1 MKEDPTNNKYRMFSS
16 EEAYAMWL
24 ENPTDNQ
31 DLELFSFAR
40 PSDYKLDLTAKDSDG
55 FNNKF
60 IREGDANSTGS
71 RIAFHWSI
79 YNDEGES
86 SDSLSVK
93 YTISNTN
100 SGSSTSFTRWYNK
113 SDADPNFSIYDY
125 LQPGENVISIEAKG
139 SSTGARNN
147 RTFTIVLL
155 QVNMTSTF
163 RFYEKF
169 SPQQAIQIPYV
180 FERNNTSGTA
190 KIYFKIDNGGSGLE
204 ATRDVVQDGPT
215 RVVETQRMQVNLSEG
230 QHSL

>member
-1 MKEDPTNNKYRMFSS
+1 MQVSGASIRQLLQSRMKEPFVMKEDPTNNKYRMFSS

-24 ENPTDNQ
+24 ENPADNQ

-40 PSDYKLDLTAKDSDG
+40 PSDYKLDLTATDSDG

-60 IREGDANSTGS
+60 IREGDSNSNGS

-93 YTISNTN
+93 YTISNTS
-100 SGSSTSFTRWYNK
+100 SGFSTSFTRWYNK
-113 SDADPNFSIYDY
+113 SDADPNFSIYEY
-125 LQPGENVISIEAKG
+125 LQPGENVVSIEAKG

-155 QVNMTSTF
+155 
-163 RFYEKF
+163 
-169 SPQQAIQIPYV
+169 
-180 FERNNTSGTA
+180 
-190 KIYFKIDNGGSGLE
+190 
-204 ATRDVVQDGPT
+204 
-215 RVVETQRMQVNLSEG
+215 
-230 QHSL
+230 